1 MADTP
6 KIRLSCA
13 SASHLRLVPANDDQD
28 ESAKGPETKESIY
41 RGLVYSAEN
50 WLQWLAQV
58 KKGGVAASNLS
69 NKLKE
74 ANELISGYRL
84 SKERGEVLPY
94 QQGQPAFFWD
104 SASIA
109 DTRMVE
115 NEFQLLAASLEDL
128 NIESVIGGKCLSIKP
143 CFDVSY
149 KTSAFAA
156 QLGEIRLV
164 NAQRFVTDVEGNR
177 HDLLNTDAAS
187 SPVLYLQ
194 NAEDNSIIRQ
204 CSDWQSFDTTAQ
216 YRFDYRISQPLST
229 NLFNVPVYSITV
241 LEQYTSYFMQRPVTA
256 TPEQS
261 IWVPAYAPITWGW
274 SMGVE
279 PEGDDW
285 IITRRKL
292 IPPVVGH
299 DGWQMPEWRGN
310 TEDYRRY

>member
-6 KIRLSCA
+6 KIRLPYA
-13 SASHLRLVPANDDQD
+13 STSHLRLVPANDDQD
-28 ESAKGPETKESIY
+28 ESAKGAESKESIY
-41 RGLVYSAEN
+41 RGLVYAAEN
-50 WLQWLAQV
+50 WHQWLAQV
-58 KKGGVAASNLS
+58 EKGGRTEASQ
-69 NKLKE
+69 LKE
-74 ANELISGYRL
+74 ADELISGYRL
-84 SKERGEVLPY
+84 SKERGEVIPY
-94 QQGQPAFFWD
+94 QQGQPAFCWD
-104 SASIA
+104 SISDI
-109 DTRMVE
+109 DTRIAE

-164 NAQRFVTDVEGNR
+164 NSQRFVTDQEGNR
-177 HDLLNTDAAS
+177 HDLLNTDEAPG
-187 SPVLYLQ
+187 PVLYLQ

-229 NLFNVPVYSITV
+229 HLLNVPVHSITV

-261 IWVPAYAPITWGW
+261 VWVPAYGPITWGW
-274 SMGVE
+274 SMRVE
-279 PEGDDW
+279 PERDDW
-285 IITRRKL
+285 VITRRKL

-299 DGWQMPEWRGN
+299 DGWQMPEWQGN
-310 TEDYRRY
+310 TEDYRRG